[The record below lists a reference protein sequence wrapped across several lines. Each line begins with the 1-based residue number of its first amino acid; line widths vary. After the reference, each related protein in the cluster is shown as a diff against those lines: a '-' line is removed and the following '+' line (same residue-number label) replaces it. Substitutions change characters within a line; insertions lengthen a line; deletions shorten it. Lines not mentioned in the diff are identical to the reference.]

1 MEEKP
6 VSLMKSSL
14 TYGIYLGIVS
24 ILLSVVLYVFGLTF
38 ETWVQYASYPIT
50 IAAIVWAQLAY
61 RKSLG
66 GEMTYGQALSI
77 GLMTVI
83 FSSVLSAIYTYLLF
97 AVIDPSL
104 QEQMRLVTEQRIVE
118 QGKVPEEQLDT
129 VVEMMTKFQKPW
141 IMAISVVFMSAILGL
156 IISLIT
162 GIFTKKNPSD
172 EVPE

>member
-24 ILLSVVLYVFGLTF
+24 ILFSVVLYVLGFTF
-38 ETWVQYASYPIT
+38 EKWVQYASYPIT
-50 IAAIVWAQLAY
+50 IAAVIWVQIAY

-66 GEMTYGQALSI
+66 GEMTYGQALGI
-77 GLMTVI
+77 GLMTVV
-83 FSSVLSAIYTYLLF
+83 FASALSAIYTYILF
-97 AVIDPSL
+97 VVIDPSL
-104 QEQMRLVTEQRIVE
+104 QEQLRLVTEQRIVE
-118 QGKVPEEQLDT
+118 QGNVPEEQLDT
-129 VVEMMTKFQKPW
+129 VVEMTAKFQNPP
-141 IMAISVVFMSAILGL
+141 ILAVFTLFGGALIGL